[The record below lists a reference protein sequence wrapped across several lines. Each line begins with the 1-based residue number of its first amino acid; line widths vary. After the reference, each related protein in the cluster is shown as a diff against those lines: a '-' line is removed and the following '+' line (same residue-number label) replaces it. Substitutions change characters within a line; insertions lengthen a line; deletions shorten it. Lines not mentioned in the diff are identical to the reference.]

1 MTFQPLK
8 TVDYCCILLLAES
21 GYQGTHKHNKN
32 LILPVK
38 KKKGLFLSAEDQAHN
53 KALLKQRVFIKHIN
67 RRCKILRIVK
77 VIYRGQAQELLAD
90 LEFNWQLLLTCTM
103 PLFRNA
109 SISVSL

>member
-21 GYQGTHKHNKN
+21 GYQGMHNHNKN

-53 KALLKQRVFIKHIN
+53 KALSKQRVFIKLIK
-67 RRCKILRIVK
+67 RRGKFS
-77 VIYRGQAQELLAD
+77 ELLK
-90 LEFNWQLLLTCTM
+90 LFIGGKHKTYWLTCN
-103 PLFRNA
+103 LVAALVNLRYAF
-109 SISVSL
+109 I